1 MEGLV
6 NIKIFASLLH
16 WAKEPQVQIPL
27 EGPTPLRSIVEGLHI
42 PEEEVAVAIRNGK
55 QVKLDTEVE
64 PGDTVSLFP
73 VIDGG

>member
-1 MEGLV
+1 MQEVTL
-6 NIKIFASLLH
+6 KIFASLLH
-16 WAKEPQVQIPL
+16 WAKEPEVRISL
-27 EGPTPLRSIVEGLHI
+27 EGPMPIRTLIDQLGI
-42 PEEEVAVAIRNGK
+42 PEEEVAVVIRNGK

>member
-1 MEGLV
+1 MQEVTL
-6 NIKIFASLLH
+6 KIFASLLH
-16 WAKEPQVQIPL
+16 WAKEPEVRIPL
-27 EGPTPLRSIVEGLHI
+27 NGPTALRSLVESLGI
-42 PEEEVAVAIRNGK
+42 PEEEVAVVIRNGK

>member
-1 MEGLV
+1 MAGV
-6 NIKIFASLLH
+6 VTIKNFASLLH

-27 EGPTPLRSIVEGLHI
+27 EGPTPLRSIVERLHI
-42 PEEEVAVAIRNGK
+42 PEEEVAVMIRNGK